1 MGGGIWNSDD
11 GRLTLTASTVTGNE
25 ARGGGGI
32 DNDGT
37 LDIAD
42 SVIRGNS
49 ADLGGGIWNNG
60 ELEIAD
66 STVRDNEAESGGG
79 GIYNHEDGALTLTG
93 STVNGNSA
101 VTLGGGILNQGKL
114 DITDCNIRDNEAS
127 SGGGILNREGGT
139 LTLTASTVAGNL
151 AAALG
156 GGIGNLGELDIIDS
170 EIGGNEAQAGGGI
183 WNNGELEI
191 ADSTVRDN
199 EAESG
204 GGGIYNHEDG
214 ALTLTGSTVNGNSA
228 RQSADIL
235 NVGSVRVI
243 DAPPAGSQPVA
254 ADHRAE
260 AEAYMSS
267 LLAYYGILTDEI
279 NAMIGMLNDG
289 GSGSYVAADTAQNI
303 MIAFEELSR
312 LEPPA
317 CLSSFHDRQVTLLR
331 QYHDG
336 AQLVRDSITAGVFQN
351 LGDHLLGLA
360 ALENFDSFYTGRAER
375 DNVDISTCGASSE
388 GGSVSRP
395 PTSSG
400 ESSPTAAADGR
411 SPTTTGGVPLYEA
424 KVSDLWWGAL
434 LTIFDV
440 PSAQRDAVN
449 RQVEE
454 VRESGQQVIICTYGP
469 SDPVKK
475 VGYRIY
481 EFWYEGVPDGI
492 VEMLGSTPSGTHPM
506 RRLGLNSIT
515 ECPESPELALRQRRS
530 GMIP

>member
-1 MGGGIWNSDD
+1 MTHSLCPPCVICYIIPNTAGISGGGIWNSDD

-49 ADLGGGIWNNG
+49 ADL
-60 ELEIAD
+60 
-66 STVRDNEAESGGG
+66 
-79 GIYNHEDGALTLTG
+79 
-93 STVNGNSA
+93 
-101 VTLGGGILNQGKL
+101 
-114 DITDCNIRDNEAS
+114 
-127 SGGGILNREGGT
+127 
-139 LTLTASTVAGNL
+139 
-151 AAALG
+151 
-156 GGIGNLGELDIIDS
+156 
-170 EIGGNEAQAGGGI
+170 GGGI